1 MENAKKTFDNMVKM
15 PPCDIQAEKALIG
28 KLLVDQELVG
38 ESMEMLKPEYFYGP
52 EHRTIFKAMQKLNAA
67 SEPIDI
73 ITVKNLLQSEGDL
86 IKIGGLE
93 YLTSLLENVTILT
106 NGKEYIDIILEK
118 YKLRTVIEAGNLLL
132 NLGFS
137 GSESTNSII
146 DQVEKKIYQLAME
159 SEKRTYEKIDKVLV
173 DTLNELNELYNRKS
187 GITGLATG
195 LVDFDRKTTGLK
207 KSSLIILAARPRYGE
222 ICIST

>member
-1 MENAKKTFDNMVKM
+1 
-15 PPCDIQAEKALIG
+15 
-28 KLLVDQELVG
+28 
-38 ESMEMLKPEYFYGP
+38 MEMLKPEYFYGP

-195 LVDFDRKTTGLK
+195 LIDFDRKTTGLK
-207 KSSLIILAARPRYGE
+207 KSSLIILAARPRYG
-222 ICIST
+222 

>member
-1 MENAKKTFDNMVKM
+1 MKK
-15 PPCDIQAEKALIG
+15 I
-28 KLLVDQELVG
+28 
-38 ESMEMLKPEYFYGP
+38 
-52 EHRTIFKAMQKLNAA
+52 
-67 SEPIDI
+67 
-73 ITVKNLLQSEGDL
+73 
-86 IKIGGLE
+86 
-93 YLTSLLENVTILT
+93 
-106 NGKEYIDIILEK
+106 EK

-207 KSSLIILAARPRYGE
+207 KSSLIILAARPRYG
-222 ICIST
+222 

>member
-1 MENAKKTFDNMVKM
+1 M
-15 PPCDIQAEKALIG
+15 
-28 KLLVDQELVG
+28 
-38 ESMEMLKPEYFYGP
+38 
-52 EHRTIFKAMQKLNAA
+52 
-67 SEPIDI
+67 
-73 ITVKNLLQSEGDL
+73 
-86 IKIGGLE
+86 
-93 YLTSLLENVTILT
+93 
-106 NGKEYIDIILEK
+106 
-118 YKLRTVIEAGNLLL
+118 LL

-146 DQVEKKIYQLAME
+146 DQVEKKIYQLAMD

-207 KSSLIILAARPRYGE
+207 KSSLIILAARPRYG
-222 ICIST
+222 